1 MAPSEH
7 LCPMCSHPMLG
18 LVTCPNCDDRIWH
31 LFAIV
36 AACRYDGVAGEL
48 VKCFK
53 YGRDRTLAPV
63 LSLLLVDAMNDP
75 RLDGKRFDAIVPVPL
90 HLLREREREFNQ
102 SSLLAAR
109 LGKYLGCPV
118 KNLLK
123 RTRATAPQAGLSRAE
138 RMQNLEGAFEVRK
151 IPQEGASFLLVDD
164 VTTTGATLDACAA
177 VLMEA
182 GAAEVC
188 AVVVARG

>member
-1 MAPSEH
+1 MIGTSR
-7 LCPMCSHPMLG
+7 
-18 LVTCPNCDDRIWH
+18 CPNCDGRSWH
-31 LFAIV
+31 LSAIV
-36 AACRYDGVAGEL
+36 AACRYEGVAGEL
-48 VKCFK
+48 VKRFK
-53 YGRDRTLAPV
+53 YGRDRTLAPA
-63 LSLLLVDAMNDP
+63 LGLLLVEAVNDP

-102 SSLLAAR
+102 SALLASC
-109 LGKYLGCPV
+109 LGKHLGCPMRH
-118 KNLLK
+118 LL
-123 RTRATAPQAGLSRAE
+123 RRNRATAPQAGLSRAE

-151 IPQEGASFLLVDD
+151 TPREGVSLLLVDD

-177 VLMEA
+177 ILMEA